1 MLIVKQRG
9 VNVRVKLGKQDKIF
23 NVPDMRRYALYSQNE
38 SMMLFGKPE
47 KRDNARMVV
56 GIGIV
61 CKVQKGDTMDIVKM
75 NFGRHYART
84 IYVQHN
90 QARRQIYTLKR
101 GQPAWFY
108 GFMQIYTENK
118 QVKAS
123 FFARGFQAWYV
134 PKMLDIKNYDS
145 DTMEELTQENE
156 SDMLNFLD
164 DIIKGD

>member
-1 MLIVKQRG
+1 M
-9 VNVRVKLGKQDKIF
+9 RVKLGKQEKIF

-47 KRDNARMVV
+47 NRQNRRMVV

-75 NFGRHYART
+75 NFGRHYSRT

-108 GFMQIYTENK
+108 GFMQIYMEDGK
-118 QVKAS
+118 PKAS

-134 PKMLDIKNYDS
+134 PKMLDIKTTIATLWKNLPKK
-145 DTMEELTQENE
+145 TKVICLT
-156 SDMLNFLD
+156 F
-164 DIIKGD
+164 